1 MSKPDSVRWLQQS
14 MFLNY
19 GVAVLS
25 VTAAQFIAQWLQI
38 QYDFEP
44 LVPFLCAIMFSA
56 WFGGVNPGLL
66 AVALSLLAFH
76 YYFLI
81 PMYPLGME
89 KEIPRL
95 LFAAL
100 ISGFIV
106 VLSAAQRSAMEAL
119 RESEQRY
126 HSLFDNMA
134 EGVVYLRIL
143 FENGEPRDAIY
154 LEVNP
159 AWKHWAGSRNV
170 IGRKMSEVS
179 PGFREMRPQ
188 PFERVIRV
196 AVTGRS
202 ERFETYSTSLKKWL
216 SISAYCPRKE
226 HVIVVHDDITERKRA
241 QDHLRLVIDTIPA
254 LAWSLRPDGVVDF
267 LNKRWVDYSG
277 LTLEQYVQD
286 PTGPIHPEDIPR
298 VLKKWRAALAAGE
311 SSEDEMRLRRADGE
325 YRWFLVRTV
334 PLRDEHG
341 SVVKWLGA
349 SIDIDDRKET
359 EEALRQ
365 SEERFAAFM
374 DNLPG
379 YAWMKDLQGRY
390 VYINQVV
397 RGLPGY
403 GSLGKTD
410 AQIWPA
416 DLAAE
421 YRVNDQQVIAAKKP
435 LHTVEHYLHEGK
447 QRYMVG
453 SKFPIFDKNGAV
465 ALVGGAGVDI
475 TERIEAEEALRES
488 ELRFRQLAENIQEI
502 FWMTTPAMEEL
513 LYVSPAYE
521 NVWGRSLQ
529 SLRQRPQSW
538 MDAIHTEDRERVV
551 GVLEGRRQ
559 QGFEVEYRIVRP
571 DGSVRWIRDRRFPVK
586 DESGKVYRIAGIA
599 EDTTERKRAEQT
611 LRHSEERLRSVLE
624 ERERLSRDLHDNIV
638 QSIYAIG
645 MRLEQCLGQ
654 SPDNIAAQLAQ
665 VIEQLNG
672 LIRDVRQYIKG
683 PEQTVITG
691 PELRAELL
699 KQVKAIATAEGPL
712 FEVELDS
719 DAIAQLSP
727 DEVEQVLHIA
737 REALSNSMRH
747 SHARRGTLALCLAD
761 GYVRL
766 EIRDDGLGF
775 DSRQPKQAGEGLRNM
790 KLRAEEIAGKLEIL
804 SSPGSGTCVILDIPT
819 K

>member
-1 MSKPDSVRWLQQS
+1 MQDSPANRIDELLQNNVAGELQAQQWVTVASATGAGRPTPVSDGPQVVATKRTFASCRNIVATLLLSEPRSESTSPSGSRTFPLWRRALQSRMSGCASTVFFVAKHLARGRNMAKPDSVRWLQQS

-179 PGFREMRPQ
+179 PGFREMRPD

-196 AVTGRS
+196 ALTGRS

-226 HVIVVHDDITERKRA
+226 HVIVVQDDITERRRA
-241 QDHLRLVIDTIPA
+241 QDHPRLVIDTIPA
-254 LAWSLRPDGVVDF
+254 MAWSLRPDGVVDF

-277 LTLEQYVQD
+277 LTLEQYAQD
-286 PTGPIHPEDIPR
+286 PTGPMHPEDIPR

-349 SIDIDDRKET
+349 SIDIEDRK
-359 EEALRQ
+359 
-365 SEERFAAFM
+365 
-374 DNLPG
+374 
-379 YAWMKDLQGRY
+379 
-390 VYINQVV
+390 
-397 RGLPGY
+397 
-403 GSLGKTD
+403 
-410 AQIWPA
+410 
-416 DLAAE
+416 
-421 YRVNDQQVIAAKKP
+421 
-435 LHTVEHYLHEGK
+435 
-447 QRYMVG
+447 
-453 SKFPIFDKNGAV
+453 
-465 ALVGGAGVDI
+465 
-475 TERIEAEEALRES
+475 EAEEALRES

-521 NVWGRSLQ
+521 NVWGRSLE
-529 SLRQRPQSW
+529 SLRQRPQSR
-538 MDAIHTEDRERVV
+538 MDAIHAEDRERVV
-551 GVLEGRRQ
+551 GVLEGQRQ

-611 LRHSEERLRSVLE
+611 LRHSEERLRSVIE

-645 MRLEQCLGQ
+645 MRLELCLEQ

-665 VIEQLNG
+665 VIEELNG

-683 PEQTVITG
+683 PEQTVISG

-699 KQVKAIATAEGPL
+699 KQVKAMATGEGPL

-727 DEVEQVLHIA
+727 DEAEQVLHIA

-761 GYVRL
+761 GDVRL

-790 KLRAEEIAGKLEIL
+790 KLRAEVIAGKLQIL
-804 SSPGSGTCVILDIPT
+804 SSPGSGTRVILDIPT
-819 K
+819 E